1 MKAAR
6 TIIFTLL
13 ILGVAAL
20 LITKHQAAGNSPA
33 MKAIADAEAQ
43 GKPAWLFIHSANDPL
58 SMQVERIFNDLQPE
72 YAKRIVFVGVDFN
85 DPAEKGLLKKY
96 GVTSVPTSIYFD
108 SSGRPVE
115 KKIGEKPADEYRDTL
130 VQLLEIS

>member
-13 ILGVAAL
+13 ILGVAAI
-20 LITKHQAAGNSPA
+20 LIVKHQGAGNSAA
-33 MKAIADAEAQ
+33 MKAIADAKAQ

-72 YAKRIVFVGVDFN
+72 YARRIVFINVDSGN
-85 DPAEKGLLKKY
+85 PAEKGLLKKY
-96 GVTSVPTSIYFD
+96 GVTSFPTSIYFD
-108 SSGRPVE
+108 SSGKAVE
-115 KKIGEKPADEYRDTL
+115 KKIGEKPADEYKDTL
-130 VQLLEIS
+130 AQLLEIS